1 MQHHLLSSIMDI
13 AFYFL
18 DTFTSEK
25 FRGNPT
31 PVCYLTG
38 KVEDDIL
45 LLSLAK
51 EFNQPVTAF
60 VNKLADQTYNIR
72 YFTTVTE
79 IPACGHATLAAA
91 AVVSKKD
98 SVNNISFKTQNNLL
112 IHVLVEGDL
121 ISMSYPKYNMT
132 PAEVSDETVKSLG
145 IKRFVA
151 AGICHELETL
161 FIELHSPEELEG
173 VKPDFKKLV
182 ESNDQVK
189 EIVITCQSGDDQYDY
204 LLRSFCPW
212 IGIDEDPVTG
222 SVHSALAPYWC
233 NQLKKQKLMAYQV
246 SGRGGQFGIYVQEN
260 AVQISGETLLVIK
273 GELTIPI

>member
-1 MQHHLLSSIMDI
+1 MISCCCRLLKNS
-13 AFYFL
+13 
-18 DTFTSEK
+18 TS
-25 FRGNPT
+25 
-31 PVCYLTG
+31 
-38 KVEDDIL
+38 L
-45 LLSLAK
+45 L
-51 EFNQPVTAF
+51 
-60 VNKLADQTYNIR
+60 R
-72 YFTTVTE
+72 HFTTVTE